1 MSAATAAALTVP
13 TARVPA
19 ATDRVPTAVSR
30 RISTCVRLSSCV
42 SLSISCNLLVLCS
55 CVYFLWSIDYYYSE
69 YRLLFGVP

>member
-30 RISTCVRLSSCV
+30 RISTCVRLSSC
-42 SLSISCNLLVLCS
+42 LCV
-55 CVYFLWSIDYYYSE
+55 C
-69 YRLLFGVP
+69 